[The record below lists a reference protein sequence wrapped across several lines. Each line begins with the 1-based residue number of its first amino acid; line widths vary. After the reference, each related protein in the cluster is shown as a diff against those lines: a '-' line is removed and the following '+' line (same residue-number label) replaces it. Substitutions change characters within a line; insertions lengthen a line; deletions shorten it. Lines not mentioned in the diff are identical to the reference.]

1 MVKFNVLYVVGFS
14 MKKWRTQR
22 GPNFQNS
29 SRKKKFVAMK
39 KPTFSDTNTKAK
51 NFPAPP
57 NLNETLSSML
67 KQSKDDWEH
76 VNDKG
81 KS

>member
-1 MVKFNVLYVVGFS
+1 MDQTFKTVAE
-14 MKKWRTQR
+14 KKI
-22 GPNFQNS
+22 
-29 SRKKKFVAMK
+29 VAMK

-57 NLNETLSSML
+57 NLNEALSSML